1 MESNNHLMLFFQ
13 ALDLLEICGTKNV
26 QLEPISYIYIYIL
39 GEQNSSSLHYFL
51 GVRKICIG
59 QGGAS

>member
-13 ALDLLEICGTKNV
+13 QLNLLEIYGTKKV

-39 GEQNSSSLHYFL
+39 GEQNLSSLHYFL

-59 QGGAS
+59 RGGAS